1 MKVRLSIKRSYGELT
16 VEGESFEE
24 IAERLRELPQW
35 LDVIDSLVE
44 GSEAPPSPVRAREA
58 LRGLVELT
66 PRGPVVTVPKERLSD
81 KDAICLL
88 LYASDPQPLQ
98 PKQIGELLM
107 ESGRHSAG
115 FGARLSELRSEGLV
129 IREDGGYRLTVAGRQ
144 KTEELIQRLRG

>member
-1 MKVRLSIKRSYGELT
+1 MKVRLSIKRSYGEVT

-24 IAERLRELPQW
+24 IAEQLKELPQW

-44 GSEAPPSPVRAREA
+44 GSEAPPPSRAKEA
-58 LRGLVELT
+58 LKGLEEAT
-66 PRGPVVTVPKERLSD
+66 PRGPVVTVPKEKLSD

-88 LYASDPQPLQ
+88 LYANDPQPLQ

-129 IREDGGYRLTVAGRQ
+129 VREDGGYRLTVAGKQ

>member
-1 MKVRLSIKRSYGELT
+1 MRVRLSIKRSFGELV

-24 IAERLRELPQW
+24 VAEGLKGLPEW
-35 LDVIDSLVE
+35 LAVIESMVAGL
-44 GSEAPPSPVRAREA
+44 EAPVSVGGKED
-58 LRGLVELT
+58 LKGLVEAT
-66 PRGPVVTVPKERLSD
+66 SRGPVITVPKERLSD

-88 LYASDPQPLQ
+88 LYASEPKPLQ

-129 IREDGGYRLTVAGRQ
+129 IRENGEYRLTAAGRRRA
-144 KTEELIQRLRG
+144 EEIIQRLRG

>member
-1 MKVRLSIKRSYGELT
+1 MKVRLSIKRSYGEVT

-24 IAERLRELPQW
+24 IAEQLKELPQW

-44 GSEAPPSPVRAREA
+44 GSEAPPPSRAKEA
-58 LRGLVELT
+58 LEGLVEAT
-66 PRGPVVTVPKERLSD
+66 PRGPVVTVPKEKLSD

-88 LYASDPQPLQ
+88 LYANDPQPLQ

-129 IREDGGYRLTVAGRQ
+129 VREDGGYRLTVAGKQ

>member
-1 MKVRLSIKRSYGELT
+1 MKVRLSIKRSYGEVT

-24 IAERLRELPQW
+24 IAEQLKELPQW

-44 GSEAPPSPVRAREA
+44 GSEAPPPLRAKEA
-58 LRGLVELT
+58 LKGLVEAT

-88 LYASDPQPLQ
+88 LYANDPQPLQ

-129 IREDGGYRLTVAGRQ
+129 VREDGGYRLTVAGKQ